1 MTKYTVYGDYGLAS
15 ECLLEEF
22 DTYKEAERWAERY
35 VAGNDFDHATF
46 IDIVYFTEDGEA
58 ITHYIFSRGDFEA
71 FGGAD
76 DFYEGD
82 DDFALIDEF

>member
-1 MTKYTVYGDYGLAS
+1 MAKYEVYGDYALAS

-22 DTYKEAERWAERY
+22 DTYKAAERFVDGY
-35 VAGNDFDHATF
+35 VAQGDTGGYETIEVIEFAA
-46 IDIVYFTEDGEA
+46 DGEA
-58 ITHYIFSRGDFEA
+58 ITHYIIGKSDFE
-71 FGGAD
+71 

>member
-1 MTKYTVYGDYGLAS
+1 MAKYTVYGDYALVS

-22 DTYKEAERWAERY
+22 DTYKAAERFVDGY
-35 VAGNDFDHATF
+35 VAQGDTGGYETIEVIEFAA
-46 IDIVYFTEDGEA
+46 DGEA
-58 ITHYIFSRGDFEA
+58 ITHYIIGKSDFE
-71 FGGAD
+71 

>member
-1 MTKYTVYGDYGLAS
+1 MAKYTVYGDYALVS

-22 DTYKEAERWAERY
+22 DTYKEAERFVDGY
-35 VAGNDFDHATF
+35 VAQGDTGGYETIEVIEFAA
-46 IDIVYFTEDGEA
+46 DGEA
-58 ITHYIFSRGDFEA
+58 ITHYIIGKSDFE
-71 FGGAD
+71 